1 MVALER
7 INYTGRIDLQDHEVE
22 ATYQIVDEQFD
33 LTLKWL
39 IGHYGLPE
47 DCKLFFEL
55 TGGSTTEKHRFEIG
69 DLGDGLGEK
78 QIRIPVRN
86 PDLITLRFIVVLDDE
101 RGFPLIKAQKG
112 GIIPRNLG
120 ESNRSRSFLKIV
132 KTSDLTVPWRVE
144 INEDEP
150 ILRITDREEL
160 FIELRDVSRLFKP
173 SILPD
178 VVRQVFELLAT
189 SDVDFSNRTVKQ
201 WIKYFASL
209 SCPSDFFESS
219 HSRGDEEQYNEVVQ
233 LSHLV
238 SEEFSKKYKILP
250 TIKSIFEP
258 EESR

>member
-33 LTLKWL
+33 LSLKWL
-39 IGHYGLPE
+39 LGHYGLPK

-86 PDLITLRFIVVLDDE
+86 PDLITLRFIVARVDE
-101 RGFPLIKAQKG
+101 KGVPLIKAQKDK
-112 GIIPRNLG
+112 IRPNNLG
-120 ESNRSRSFLKIV
+120 ENNRSRSFLKIV
-132 KTSDLTVPWRVE
+132 KNPDLTVPWRVV
-144 INEDEP
+144 ISEDEP
-150 ILRITDREEL
+150 ILMITDREEL
-160 FIELRDVSRLFKP
+160 FIELRDVSQLFKP

-189 SDVDFSNRTVKQ
+189 SDVDINNRTVKQ
-201 WIKYFASL
+201 WIKYFVSL
-209 SCPSDFFESS
+209 SCPSSFFESS
-219 HSRGDEEQYNEVVQ
+219 HSRGDEEQYNEVVE
-233 LSHLV
+233 LSYAI
-238 SEEFSKKYKILP
+238 SDEFSKKFKILP
-250 TIKSIFEP
+250 TIKSIFES